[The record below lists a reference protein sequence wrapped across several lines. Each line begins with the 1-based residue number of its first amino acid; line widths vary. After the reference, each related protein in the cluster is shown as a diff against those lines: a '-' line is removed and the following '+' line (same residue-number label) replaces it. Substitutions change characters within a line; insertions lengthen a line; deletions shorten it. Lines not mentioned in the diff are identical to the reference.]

1 MTSFLCTKEFEKFFS
16 QVRLKE
22 DIGSSLDSSID
33 LVLGDPRVIAFLD
46 RSPAAMESCH
56 PSSAKWLPPSVELPF
71 ATVGI
76 LLVYKQL
83 EKKKR

>member
-46 RSPAAMESCH
+46 QDIPSCAH
-56 PSSAKWLPPSVELPF
+56 AILSLDLLSWSRGRGETKKQYLDLYVVEAGTP
-71 ATVGI
+71 
-76 LLVYKQL
+76 
-83 EKKKR
+83 